1 MTVAYE
7 LIRSKRRTIAIVI
20 DSEGKCR
27 VRAPLQA
34 RLSDIEHFV
43 QAKTGWIEQKQ
54 QHYAAV
60 QKKRQLILTDGMQL
74 SVLDNSYTLRLTEV
88 GQVQVNGTVLLCPQ
102 FKPQQALEKWLRQHR
117 MDYHVET
124 FEELVKTEWFAGM
137 MQEISALLQEC
148 KEQEKAALKV
158 CEEPDGPYFYA
169 VALEQDQELLAGL
182 EQELASV
189 VQTASEPEQSVASAE
204 MDSSVAKDAFESPCS
219 AGAGHFLRPHGTK
232 KG

>member
-54 QHYAAV
+54 
-60 QKKRQLILTDGMQL
+60 RQLILTDGMQL

-102 FKPQQALEKWLRQHR
+102 FKPQQALEKWLRQ
-117 MDYHVET
+117 
-124 FEELVKTEWFAGM
+124 
-137 MQEISALLQEC
+137 QALAVLQERTAHYAELMGVVYQSV
-148 KEQEKAALKV
+148 KLSSAAKRWGSCSIKGNLNFSWRLV
-158 CEEPDGPYFYA
+158 FYPLA
-169 VALEQDQELLAGL
+169 VLDYVVVHELSHIGNMNHSRRFW
-182 EQELASV
+182 QRVASV
-189 VQTASEPEQSVASAE
+189 LPDYQMRQRWLKQQAYILQW
-204 MDSSVAKDAFESPCS
+204 
-219 AGAGHFLRPHGTK
+219 LR
-232 KG
+232 

>member
-74 SVLDNSYTLRLTEV
+74 SVLDNRYTLRLTEV

-102 FKPQQALEKWLRQHR
+102 SKPQQALAVLQERTAHYAELMGVVYQSVKLSSAAKRWGSCSIKGNLNFSWRLVFYPLAVLDYVVVHELSHIGNMNHSRRFWQRVASVLPDYQMRQRWLKQQAYILQWLR
-117 MDYHVET
+117 
-124 FEELVKTEWFAGM
+124 
-137 MQEISALLQEC
+137 
-148 KEQEKAALKV
+148 
-158 CEEPDGPYFYA
+158 
-169 VALEQDQELLAGL
+169 
-182 EQELASV
+182 
-189 VQTASEPEQSVASAE
+189 
-204 MDSSVAKDAFESPCS
+204 
-219 AGAGHFLRPHGTK
+219 
-232 KG
+232 

>member
-1 MTVAYE
+1 METGMTVAYE

-54 QHYAAV
+54 QHYASV

-74 SVLDNSYTLRLTEV
+74 SVLDNRYTLRLAEL

-102 FKPQQALEKWLRQHR
+102 FKPLQALEKWLRQ
-117 MDYHVET
+117 
-124 FEELVKTEWFAGM
+124 
-137 MQEISALLQEC
+137 QALAVLQERT
-148 KEQEKAALKV
+148 AH
-158 CEEPDGPYFYA
+158 YA
-169 VALEQDQELLAGL
+169 DRK
-182 EQELASV
+182 SV
-189 VQTASEPEQSVASAE
+189 V
-204 MDSSVAKDAFESPCS
+204 
-219 AGAGHFLRPHGTK
+219 
-232 KG
+232 

>member
-1 MTVAYE
+1 METGMTVAYE

-74 SVLDNSYTLRLTEV
+74 SVLDNRYTLRLTEV
-88 GQVQVNGTVLLCPQ
+88 GQVQVNGTVLVCPQ
-102 FKPQQALEKWLRQHR
+102 FKPQQALEKWLRQ
-117 MDYHVET
+117 
-124 FEELVKTEWFAGM
+124 
-137 MQEISALLQEC
+137 QALAVLQERTAHYAELMGVVYQSV
-148 KEQEKAALKV
+148 KLSSAAKRWGSCSIKGNLNFSWRLV
-158 CEEPDGPYFYA
+158 FYPLA
-169 VALEQDQELLAGL
+169 VLDYVVVHELSHIGNMNHSRRFW
-182 EQELASV
+182 QRVASV
-189 VQTASEPEQSVASAE
+189 LPDYQMRQRCLKQQAYILQW
-204 MDSSVAKDAFESPCS
+204 
-219 AGAGHFLRPHGTK
+219 LR
-232 KG
+232 

>member
-54 QHYAAV
+54 QHYASV

-74 SVLDNSYTLRLTEV
+74 SVLDNRYTLRLAEL

-102 FKPQQALEKWLRQHR
+102 FKPQQALEKWLRQQALAVLQERTAHYAELMGVVYQSVKLSSAAKR
-117 MDYHVET
+117 WGSCSIKGNLNFSWRLVFYPLAVLDYVVVH
-124 FEELVKTEWFAGM
+124 ELAHIKHHNHSAAFYALIERYM
-137 MQEISALLQEC
+137 PDYRSRRALLR
-148 KEQEKAALKV
+148 A
-158 CEEPDGPYFYA
+158 
-169 VALEQDQELLAGL
+169 
-182 EQELASV
+182 
-189 VQTASEPEQSVASAE
+189 PE
-204 MDSSVAKDAFESPCS
+204 
-219 AGAGHFLRPHGTK
+219 
-232 KG
+232 

>member
-74 SVLDNSYTLRLTEV
+74 SVLDNRYTLRLTEV
-88 GQVQVNGTVLLCPQ
+88 GQVQVNVST
-102 FKPQQALEKWLRQHR
+102 
-117 MDYHVET
+117 
-124 FEELVKTEWFAGM
+124 
-137 MQEISALLQEC
+137 
-148 KEQEKAALKV
+148 
-158 CEEPDGPYFYA
+158 
-169 VALEQDQELLAGL
+169 
-182 EQELASV
+182 
-189 VQTASEPEQSVASAE
+189 VQTAAGTGKMAAAAGFSSFAGTDSTLCGVDGCCLSECEAVFSGETLGFVQYKGKFEFFVAAGIL
-204 MDSSVAKDAFESPCS
+204 S
-219 AGAGHFLRPHGTK
+219 AGSFRLCCGA
-232 KG
+232 

>member
-54 QHYAAV
+54 QHYASV

-74 SVLDNSYTLRLTEV
+74 SVLDNSYTLRLAEL

-102 FKPQQALEKWLRQHR
+102 FKPQQALEKWLRQ
-117 MDYHVET
+117 
-124 FEELVKTEWFAGM
+124 
-137 MQEISALLQEC
+137 QALAVLQERTAHYAELMGVVYQSV
-148 KEQEKAALKV
+148 KLSSAAKRWGSCSIKGNLNFSWRLV
-158 CEEPDGPYFYA
+158 FYPLA
-169 VALEQDQELLAGL
+169 VLDYVVVH
-182 EQELASV
+182 ELAHRREMNHSAAFWKV
-189 VQTASEPEQSVASAE
+189 VATWMP
-204 MDSSVAKDAFESPCS
+204 DYKKYRKW
-219 AGAGHFLRPHGTK
+219 LRDNGNQF
-232 KG
+232 

>member
-1 MTVAYE
+1 METGMTVAYE

-27 VRAPLQA
+27 VQAPLQA

-102 FKPQQALEKWLRQHR
+102 FKPQQALEKWLRQ
-117 MDYHVET
+117 
-124 FEELVKTEWFAGM
+124 
-137 MQEISALLQEC
+137 QALAVLQERT
-148 KEQEKAALKV
+148 AH
-158 CEEPDGPYFYA
+158 YA
-169 VALEQDQELLAGL
+169 ELMG
-182 EQELASV
+182 V
-189 VQTASEPEQSVASAE
+189 VYQSVKLSSA
-204 MDSSVAKDAFESPCS
+204 AKRWGSCSIKGNLNFSWAAGILS
-219 AGAGHFLRPHGTK
+219 AGSFRLCCGA
-232 KG
+232 

>member
-1 MTVAYE
+1 METGMTVAYE

-54 QHYAAV
+54 QHYASV

-74 SVLDNSYTLRLTEV
+74 SVLDNRYTLRLAEL

-102 FKPQQALEKWLRQHR
+102 FKPQQALEKWLRQ
-117 MDYHVET
+117 
-124 FEELVKTEWFAGM
+124 
-137 MQEISALLQEC
+137 QALAVLQERTAHYAELMGVVYQSV
-148 KEQEKAALKV
+148 KLSSAAKRWGSCSIKGNLNFSWRLV
-158 CEEPDGPYFYA
+158 FYPLA
-169 VALEQDQELLAGL
+169 VLDYVVVH
-182 EQELASV
+182 ELAHRKYMNHSKEFWAEV
-189 VQTASEPEQSVASAE
+189 KKHCPEYKERKNV
-204 MDSSVAKDAFESPCS
+204 
-219 AGAGHFLRPHGTK
+219 LK
-232 KG
+232 KYILET

>member
-102 FKPQQALEKWLRQHR
+102 FKPQQALEKWLRQ
-117 MDYHVET
+117 
-124 FEELVKTEWFAGM
+124 
-137 MQEISALLQEC
+137 QALAVLQERTAHYAELMGVVYQNV
-148 KEQEKAALKV
+148 KLSSAAKRWGSCSIKGNLNFSWRLV
-158 CEEPDGPYFYA
+158 FYPLA
-169 VALEQDQELLAGL
+169 VLDYVVVH
-182 EQELASV
+182 ELAHRREMNHSAAFWKV
-189 VQTASEPEQSVASAE
+189 VATWMP
-204 MDSSVAKDAFESPCS
+204 DYKKYRKW
-219 AGAGHFLRPHGTK
+219 LRDNGNQF
-232 KG
+232 

>member
-1 MTVAYE
+1 METGMTVAYE

-74 SVLDNSYTLRLTEV
+74 SVGKRY
-88 GQVQVNGTVLLCPQ
+88 
-102 FKPQQALEKWLRQHR
+102 
-117 MDYHVET
+117 
-124 FEELVKTEWFAGM
+124 
-137 MQEISALLQEC
+137 SA
-148 KEQEKAALKV
+148 V
-158 CEEPDGPYFYA
+158 
-169 VALEQDQELLAGL
+169 V
-182 EQELASV
+182 ST
-189 VQTASEPEQSVASAE
+189 VQTAAGTGKMAAAAGFSSFAGTDSTLCGVDGCCLSECEAVFSGETLGFVQYKGKFEFFVAAGIL
-204 MDSSVAKDAFESPCS
+204 S
-219 AGAGHFLRPHGTK
+219 AGSFRLCCGA
-232 KG
+232 

>member
-74 SVLDNSYTLRLTEV
+74 SVLDNSYTLRL
-88 GQVQVNGTVLLCPQ
+88 
-102 FKPQQALEKWLRQHR
+102 
-117 MDYHVET
+117 
-124 FEELVKTEWFAGM
+124 AGAGKRY
-137 MQEISALLQEC
+137 SA
-148 KEQEKAALKV
+148 V
-158 CEEPDGPYFYA
+158 
-169 VALEQDQELLAGL
+169 V
-182 EQELASV
+182 ST
-189 VQTASEPEQSVASAE
+189 VQTAAGTGKMAAAAGFSSFAGTDSTLCGVDGCCLSECEAVFSGETLGFVQYKGKFEFFVAAGIL
-204 MDSSVAKDAFESPCS
+204 S
-219 AGAGHFLRPHGTK
+219 AGSFRLCCGA
-232 KG
+232 

>member
-88 GQVQVNGTVLLCPQ
+88 GQVQ
-102 FKPQQALEKWLRQHR
+102 
-117 MDYHVET
+117 
-124 FEELVKTEWFAGM
+124 
-137 MQEISALLQEC
+137 
-148 KEQEKAALKV
+148 
-158 CEEPDGPYFYA
+158 
-169 VALEQDQELLAGL
+169 
-182 EQELASV
+182 ELAA
-189 VQTASEPEQSVASAE
+189 TAAPRPAYPENSPRQPRQAGTRRYQSTPPTTTTAPSTQAPPLLGKVELAQQRLPSGWI
-204 MDSSVAKDAFESPCS
+204 SRS
-219 AGAGHFLRPHGTK
+219 GAV
-232 KG
+232 

>member
-1 MTVAYE
+1 METGMTVAYE

-54 QHYAAV
+54 QHYASV

-74 SVLDNSYTLRLTEV
+74 SVLDNSYTLRLAEL

-102 FKPQQALEKWLRQHR
+102 FKPQQALEKWLRQ
-117 MDYHVET
+117 
-124 FEELVKTEWFAGM
+124 
-137 MQEISALLQEC
+137 QALAVLQERTAHYAELMGVVYQSV
-148 KEQEKAALKV
+148 KLSSAAKRWGSCSIKGNLNFSWRLV
-158 CEEPDGPYFYA
+158 FYPLA
-169 VALEQDQELLAGL
+169 VLDYVVVH
-182 EQELASV
+182 ELAHRREMNHSAAFWKV
-189 VQTASEPEQSVASAE
+189 VATWMP
-204 MDSSVAKDAFESPCS
+204 DYKKYRKW
-219 AGAGHFLRPHGTK
+219 LRDNGNQF
-232 KG
+232 

>member
-54 QHYAAV
+54 QYYAAV

-102 FKPQQALEKWLRQHR
+102 FKPQQALAVLQERTAHYAELMGVVYQSVKLSSAAKRWGSCSIKGNLNFSWRLVFYPLAVLDYVVVHELSHIGNMNHSRRFWQRVASVLPDYQMRQRWLKQQAYILQWLR
-117 MDYHVET
+117 
-124 FEELVKTEWFAGM
+124 
-137 MQEISALLQEC
+137 
-148 KEQEKAALKV
+148 
-158 CEEPDGPYFYA
+158 
-169 VALEQDQELLAGL
+169 
-182 EQELASV
+182 
-189 VQTASEPEQSVASAE
+189 
-204 MDSSVAKDAFESPCS
+204 
-219 AGAGHFLRPHGTK
+219 
-232 KG
+232 

>member
-1 MTVAYE
+1 METGMTVAYE

-74 SVLDNSYTLRLTEV
+74 SVLDNSYTLASD
-88 GQVQVNGTVLLCPQ
+88 GG
-102 FKPQQALEKWLRQHR
+102 W
-117 MDYHVET
+117 
-124 FEELVKTEWFAGM
+124 AGAGKRY
-137 MQEISALLQEC
+137 SA
-148 KEQEKAALKV
+148 V
-158 CEEPDGPYFYA
+158 
-169 VALEQDQELLAGL
+169 V
-182 EQELASV
+182 ST
-189 VQTASEPEQSVASAE
+189 VQTA
-204 MDSSVAKDAFESPCS
+204 
-219 AGAGHFLRPHGTK
+219 AGTGKNGCGSRL
-232 KG
+232 